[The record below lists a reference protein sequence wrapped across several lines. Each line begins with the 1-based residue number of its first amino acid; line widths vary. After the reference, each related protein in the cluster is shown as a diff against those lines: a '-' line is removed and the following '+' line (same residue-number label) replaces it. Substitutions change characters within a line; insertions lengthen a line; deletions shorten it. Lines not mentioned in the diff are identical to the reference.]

1 MVACPTR
8 STFHILY
15 HKFAVSRRYS
25 QDPTEIQYNY
35 SHYCTCIIMRIPPT
49 TFMQLL
55 RSLEIPMAQVI
66 DALVLDPFP
75 IFEGGVRQRQTKE
88 TGKETGALV
97 SRSCSLLSSRSSLF
111 HEALLAISL
120 CAAAEAAVTTLPIVF
135 DHIPS

>member
-1 MVACPTR
+1 MDVVLGIVSERDVFTRDMGKVCVIVACPTR

-35 SHYCTCIIMRIPPT
+35 SHCCTCIIMRIPPT

-66 DALVLDPFP
+66 VRLSPDPFP
-75 IFEGGVRQRQTKE
+75 SLEGVVRLRQT
-88 TGKETGALV
+88 
-97 SRSCSLLSSRSSLF
+97 SF
-111 HEALLAISL
+111 
-120 CAAAEAAVTTLPIVF
+120 LPPQIHATV
-135 DHIPS
+135 